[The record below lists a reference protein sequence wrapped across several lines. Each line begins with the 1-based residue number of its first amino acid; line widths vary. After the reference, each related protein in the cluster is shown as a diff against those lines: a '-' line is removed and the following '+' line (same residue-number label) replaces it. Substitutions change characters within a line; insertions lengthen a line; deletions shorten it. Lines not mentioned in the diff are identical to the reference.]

1 VSIVET
7 VTCSQASVDTGE
19 PLAGSA
25 TEAPRWLLV
34 EVRGAWGRDPLADT
48 DLPPGVRERLA
59 EMEGR
64 VTFVRRP
71 DRRAGAVVVDVRVDE
86 EGGSARRLELPALA
100 DVAELDLDR
109 DAEPV
114 GAAFVLVCGHGR
126 RDACCARLGRT
137 AFDALAPHVPPDRL
151 WQSSHLGGH
160 RFAPNVV
167 ILPAGIQL
175 GRVPVGRAAELAA
188 AVRERRILLDLY
200 RGSVLHPPQVQAA
213 EIAVRAANGLD
224 RVNDVRLL
232 HEDGGRV
239 TFATPVGTRTAV
251 VARRDGPVIP
261 ISCGADAEPTASWE
275 ATVEP
280 GTD

>member
-7 VTCSQASVDTGE
+7 VTCSQASLDTGE

-175 GRVPVGRAAELAA
+175 GRVPVERASELAA
-188 AVRERRILLDLY
+188 AAAEGRIPLDLY
-200 RGSVLHPPQVQAA
+200 RGRVLHPQHVQAA
-213 EIAVRAANGLD
+213 EIAVRKATRCD
-224 RVNDVRLL
+224 RVDAVHLL
-232 HEDGGRV
+232 GDDGRRV
-239 TFATPVGTRTAV
+239 TFATPVGERTAV
-251 VARRDGPVIP
+251 VERRDGPVIP
-261 ISCGADAEPTASWE
+261 ISCG
-275 ATVEP
+275 VEP
-280 GTD
+280 ETTSVWHAAVETAA